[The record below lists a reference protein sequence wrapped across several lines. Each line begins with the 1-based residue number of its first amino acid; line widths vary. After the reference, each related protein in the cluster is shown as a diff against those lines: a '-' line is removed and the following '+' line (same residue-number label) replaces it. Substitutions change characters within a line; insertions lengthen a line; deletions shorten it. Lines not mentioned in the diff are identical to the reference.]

1 MRVSQVMISPVV
13 TVRPDTSI
21 KDAALLLTEKRI
33 SALPVVDE
41 KGLVGI
47 VSEADLIELET
58 NPDPRSQVTSIQPR
72 TRPMPSR
79 VEEVMSRHVVTISEE
94 TDLGIAAR
102 RMLEAGVKRLPVVRG
117 DEVVGIV
124 SRHDLLKVM
133 AIDDRVI
140 EESVQRALSEEG
152 RRMGELTVNVR
163 NGLVEL
169 SGTTDMRL
177 LGLADVLV
185 RSVPGVLDVRHV
197 PNTPTP
203 LRDDPL
209 T

>member
-1 MRVSQVMISPVV
+1 VMISPVV

-124 SRHDLLKVM
+124 SRGDLLKV
-133 AIDDRVI
+133 I
-140 EESVQRALSEEG
+140 G
-152 RRMGELTVNVR
+152 RRDIDIETEIESRLGEL
-163 NGLVEL
+163 GLVPGRGAVRVAGGVATIEL
-169 SGTTDMRL
+169 NDEGAAHK
-177 LGLADVLV
+177 LAESMALT
-185 RSVPGVLDVRHV
+185 VPGVLEVRF
-197 PNTPTP
+197 
-203 LRDDPL
+203 RRGR
-209 T
+209 